1 MRLPGV
7 IGIGHAMLVLE
18 EDYLELRN
26 YLGTDVH
33 GILGYELFSRF
44 IVQIDYE
51 KKLMTLYSPNRFRKK
66 PKFEVVPI
74 TIEDTKPYVLVN
86 ISLQND
92 STIRAKLLMDSGASH
107 ALLLDPASDPR
118 IEVPKDYVSSVIG
131 RGLGGEIT
139 GKAGRIKLLK
149 IGSFTIRDPVVNFP
163 DPNSYMDS
171 LKGGSVSR
179 HGTLGGEVLSRF
191 TVVFNFPKEEVYLK
205 RNDAFKKQ
213 FHYNLSGITVKAKG
227 AKLNVYEITKV
238 RQKSPGDKAG
248 LLEGDEIISV
258 NGIGAEYLD
267 LNIVNAYLNRKP
279 GKKIRLEIR
288 REGQREKRVVVLADQ
303 I

>member
-1 MRLPGV
+1 
-7 IGIGHAMLVLE
+7 
-18 EDYLELRN
+18 
-26 YLGTDVH
+26 
-33 GILGYELFSRF
+33 
-44 IVQIDYE
+44 
-51 KKLMTLYSPNRFRKK
+51 
-66 PKFEVVPI
+66 
-74 TIEDTKPYVLVN
+74 
-86 ISLQND
+86 
-92 STIRAKLLMDSGASH
+92 
-107 ALLLDPASDPR
+107 
-118 IEVPKDYVSSVIG
+118 
-131 RGLGGEIT
+131 
-139 GKAGRIKLLK
+139 
-149 IGSFTIRDPVVNFP
+149 
-163 DPNSYMDS
+163 MDS